1 MDEFYWA
8 ALGVAKGI
16 GTAQLLALVRA
27 FGSAQNLYEAEEAD
41 LLATGLVSPKA
52 ISAFMES
59 RKRDEKLPE
68 KLRERCEAL
77 QVTVLPVTSAS
88 YPERLKR
95 IQRPPVVLY
104 VKGTL
109 PDCRYSIGMVGSRL
123 ADAYGKKTAQFF
135 AGRLAQAGV
144 VIVSGGAK
152 GIDTAAHQGALN
164 GNGKTVAVLGCGV
177 DIAYPPNNETLF
189 AKIAEQGAVVSEY
202 PPGTEP
208 KPYHFPERNRIINGI
223 AGGLILVQAASRSGA
238 LITAEFAADEGREMF
253 CIPGNIFS
261 DKSAGPHKLIKEG
274 ARLTDSP
281 EDVLQELF
289 PELCGSAHSNLFAGL
304 EASAPFSVCSEAQ
317 RKVLDLLTG
326 GPQTLDQ
333 LVTATGWNV
342 ADTSVILLELQLKG
356 FVQTDAAQRYVQ
368 V

>member
-1 MDEFYWA
+1 MEEFYWA
-8 ALGVAKGI
+8 ALGAAKGA

-41 LLATGLVSPKA
+41 ILATGLVSAKVTA
-52 ISAFMES
+52 AFLES
-59 RKRDEKLPE
+59 RKQNREFPE
-68 KLRERCEAL
+68 KLRERCERL
-77 QVTVLPVTSAS
+77 HVSVIPVTSSS

-95 IQRPPVVLY
+95 IQRPPAVLY

-123 ADAYGKKTAQFF
+123 ADAYGIKAAHFF
-135 AGRLAQAGV
+135 AGRLVQAGV

-152 GIDTAAHQGALN
+152 GIDTASHQGALD

-177 DIAYPPNNETLF
+177 DIAYPPNNGMLF
-189 AKIAEQGAVVSEY
+189 EKITEQGAVVSEY

-208 KPYHFPERNRIINGI
+208 KPYYFPERNRIISGI
-223 AGGLILVQAASRSGA
+223 SLGLVLVQAASRSGA
-238 LITAEFAADEGREMF
+238 LITAEFAADEGRELF

-261 DKSAGPHKLIKEG
+261 DKSAGSHKLIKEG
-274 ARLTDSP
+274 ARLADSP

-289 PELCGSAHSNLFAGL
+289 PELCGSAHSNLFAGPGD
-304 EASAPFSVCSEAQ
+304 AAPFRVCSEAQ

-333 LVTATGWNV
+333 LVTATGWKV
-342 ADTSVILLELQLKG
+342 AETSVILLELQLKG
-356 FVQTDAAQRYVQ
+356 FVQTDTAQRYVQ
-368 V
+368 I